1 MATARK
7 MTRRPYGA
15 GSLYARRGVGYAHW
29 RADGGRQVKRRVG
42 PMRVEGSR
50 DGLTRSQAEGELR
63 RLIAET
69 KPARTT
75 TGDAL
80 TMAELG
86 RRYLA
91 NLERQS
97 RKKATTT
104 AVESILRVWLE
115 PFFAERDLSRITA
128 HDVQDSD
135 DDDGEGREARTEGEG
150 GPSLW
155 ASCRRKVRSQLHRLP
170 LGTTRFRR
178 AQGVA
183 ARERRPAYRAARQ
196 ARERRDQ
203 VP

>member
-15 GSLYARRGVGYAHW
+15 GSLYVRGGVWYAHW

-50 DGLTRSQAEGELR
+50 DGLTRSQAEAELR

-69 KPARTT
+69 KPTRMT

-86 RRYLA
+86 RCYLA

-115 PFFAERDLSRITA
+115 PFFAERDLRRITA
-128 HDVQDSD
+128 QDVQDLMTIMEK
-135 DDDGEGREARTEGEG
+135 GERPGPKARG

-155 ASCRRKVRSQLHRLP
+155 ASCRRKVGPQLHRLP
-170 LGTTRFRR
+170 LGAARVRR
-178 AQGVA
+178 AQGMA
-183 ARERRPAYRAARQ
+183 ARERRPAY
-196 ARERRDQ
+196 
-203 VP
+203 